1 MSGILC
7 EGIIN
12 FTLKVHVD
20 CQLESTAKLDCNGGV
35 MDFCLES
42 GGYQKVWGEKPVL
55 RNSRNGGGG
64 GGGGVSMQNRIFYS
78 HFNHSLMGA

>member
-55 RNSRNGGGG
+55 RNSRNGGKGGPGG
-64 GGGGVSMQNRIFYS
+64 GAGGINAKQNILLSF
-78 HFNHSLMGA
+78 